1 MSGAPDALVDFH
13 TGVDGAIQG
22 LRGLTR
28 GGAADKPETFDPDA
42 ALRDAVAL
50 ALDGSKDTRGT
61 HHLTTEYKPGL
72 LIIEPLQD
80 KSKLEALIK
89 NHEHVKDLALDT
101 LKLHDKTVARCGDGR
116 LTSYSFSVKGRGW
129 EVTNKPDSPS
139 MKPVSVYGI
148 TFKPNSATSFDKV
161 IDDDNEKTNQ
171 RVQRVLIRFR
181 EHCREGNVK
190 MIECNL
196 NYIGMTH
203 KTSTYE
209 RFHGARGHLSGQSGA
224 GVLGA
229 FLKEPLISKH
239 FVMYHRCLATP
250 KTTTEAYQLEAVV
263 GNLVF
268 VGGIFGLNQAHMGPW
283 RYIEKNGR
291 PSTVIFLGWCVNRG
305 KGGLSVAEILSAS
318 QRRALFVI
326 ESTTSWE

>member
-1 MSGAPDALVDFH
+1 MSGAPDTLVDFH

-22 LRGLTR
+22 LRGITS

-61 HHLTTEYKPGL
+61 HHLTTEYESGR

-139 MKPVSVYGI
+139 MKPVSVYAI
-148 TFKPNSATSFDKV
+148 TLHPKSATSFDDV
-161 IDDDNEKTNQ
+161 INDDNEATSQ

-181 EHCREGNVK
+181 EHCRAGKVK
-190 MIECNL
+190 MIECFL

-203 KTSTYE
+203 KTSRGE
-209 RFHGARGHLSGQSGA
+209 AGASEMLRKRGGCVRGES
-224 GVLGA
+224 
-229 FLKEPLISKH
+229 
-239 FVMYHRCLATP
+239 
-250 KTTTEAYQLEAVV
+250 V
-263 GNLVF
+263 G
-268 VGGIFGLNQAHMGPW
+268 
-283 RYIEKNGR
+283 E
-291 PSTVIFLGWCVNRG
+291 
-305 KGGLSVAEILSAS
+305 GGLGGR
-318 QRRALFVI
+318 Q
-326 ESTTSWE
+326 

>member
-61 HHLTTEYKPGL
+61 HHLTTEYESGR

-139 MKPVSVYGI
+139 MKPVSVYAI
-148 TFKPNSATSFDKV
+148 TLHPKSATSFDDV
-161 IDDDNEKTNQ
+161 INDDNEATSQ

-181 EHCREGNVK
+181 EHCRAGKVK
-190 MIECNL
+190 MIECFL

-203 KTSTYE
+203 KTSRGE
-209 RFHGARGHLSGQSGA
+209 AGASEMLRKRGGCVRGES
-224 GVLGA
+224 
-229 FLKEPLISKH
+229 
-239 FVMYHRCLATP
+239 
-250 KTTTEAYQLEAVV
+250 V
-263 GNLVF
+263 G
-268 VGGIFGLNQAHMGPW
+268 
-283 RYIEKNGR
+283 E
-291 PSTVIFLGWCVNRG
+291 
-305 KGGLSVAEILSAS
+305 GGLGGR
-318 QRRALFVI
+318 Q
-326 ESTTSWE
+326 

>member
-22 LRGLTR
+22 LRGITS

-61 HHLTTEYKPGL
+61 HHLTTEYESGR

-139 MKPVSVYGI
+139 MKPVSVYAI
-148 TFKPNSATSFDKV
+148 TLHPKSATSFDDV
-161 IDDDNEKTNQ
+161 INDDNEATSQ

-181 EHCREGNVK
+181 EHCRAGKVK
-190 MIECNL
+190 MIECFL

-203 KTSTYE
+203 KTSRGE
-209 RFHGARGHLSGQSGA
+209 AGASEMLRKRGGCVRGES
-224 GVLGA
+224 
-229 FLKEPLISKH
+229 
-239 FVMYHRCLATP
+239 
-250 KTTTEAYQLEAVV
+250 V
-263 GNLVF
+263 G
-268 VGGIFGLNQAHMGPW
+268 
-283 RYIEKNGR
+283 E
-291 PSTVIFLGWCVNRG
+291 
-305 KGGLSVAEILSAS
+305 GGLGGR
-318 QRRALFVI
+318 Q
-326 ESTTSWE
+326 

>member
-13 TGVDGAIQG
+13 TGFDGAIQG

-61 HHLTTEYKPGL
+61 HHLTTNYTSGL
-72 LIIEPLQD
+72 LIINPLQD

-101 LKLHDKTVARCGDGR
+101 LKLHAKTVARCNDGR

-139 MKPVSVYGI
+139 MKPVSVYAI
-148 TFKPNSATSFDKV
+148 TLHPKSATSFDDV
-161 IDDDNEKTNQ
+161 INDDNEATSQ

-181 EHCREGNVK
+181 EHCRAGKVK
-190 MIECNL
+190 MIECFL

-203 KTSTYE
+203 KTSRGE
-209 RFHGARGHLSGQSGA
+209 AGASEMLRKRGGCVRGES
-224 GVLGA
+224 
-229 FLKEPLISKH
+229 
-239 FVMYHRCLATP
+239 
-250 KTTTEAYQLEAVV
+250 V
-263 GNLVF
+263 G
-268 VGGIFGLNQAHMGPW
+268 
-283 RYIEKNGR
+283 E
-291 PSTVIFLGWCVNRG
+291 
-305 KGGLSVAEILSAS
+305 GGLGGR
-318 QRRALFVI
+318 Q
-326 ESTTSWE
+326 